1 MNNNNNFS
9 SKVAVVNDRSLMK
22 VIMSFHIN
30 TEKEK
35 NMRKMQL
42 ENKFERG
49 ISLGSLM
56 QIMYSKL
63 VFEEEID
70 ADVVNYNAFEEML
83 LQCGIE
89 SSDDMYDFN
98 ALYLE
103 DILDI
108 YDHTLY
114 IVHLAL

>member
-1 MNNNNNFS
+1 MNNNNN
-9 SKVAVVNDRSLMK
+9 KITVGRDTSLME
-22 VIMSFHIN
+22 V
-30 TEKEK
+30 
-35 NMRKMQL
+35 RKMQL

-70 ADVVNYNAFEEML
+70 GDVMNYNSFEEML

-89 SSDDMYDFN
+89 GSDDMYDFN
-98 ALYLE
+98 ALYMD
-103 DILDI
+103 DIMDI
-108 YDHTLY
+108 YDRTLY
-114 IVHLAL
+114 IVHLCIPTRHCIL